1 VVPQQ
6 EQRTVLHSLSMA
18 TQKFLGKNQLV
29 KRLTAQ
35 VGDEGLAI
43 ALLKKRGDMTKS
55 GALTKKGKA
64 RDNMTAEQ
72 RAKDRASKRSGRPA
86 TDFKY
91 DPRTNWATLKES
103 K

>member
-1 VVPQQ
+1 
-6 EQRTVLHSLSMA
+6 MA

-55 GALTKKGKA
+55 GVLTKKGKA

-72 RAKDRASKRSGRPA
+72 RAKDRAAKRSGRPA